1 MYLWCFQL
9 SFFLLN
15 FFNYLFGL
23 FYFILFI
30 YLFLPSWAFRK
41 PQSSFACIRKVHVGI
56 VNSVVHHPNTQST
69 SILVKCSVGHVNV
82 SRVCPW
88 VYIYSSTNTYR
99 HFFSKIEELL
109 DPIREPSHRVPLHN
123 KSHIFQDC
131 MMYIKYE
138 YLHRIKLK
146 LGIHTRYK
154 VLQQINKLIQ
164 FTYIKI

>member
-1 MYLWCFQL
+1 MPM
-9 SFFLLN
+9 
-15 FFNYLFGL
+15 G
-23 FYFILFI
+23 I
-30 YLFLPSWAFRK
+30 Y
-41 PQSSFACIRKVHVGI
+41 I
-56 VNSVVHHPNTQST
+56 
-69 SILVKCSVGHVNV
+69 
-82 SRVCPW
+82 
-88 VYIYSSTNTYR
+88 YIYSSTNTYIIGIFI
-99 HFFSKIEELL
+99 FFKIEELL